1 MTRTRQFTPYVR
13 EGCGGRFRRMSPFL
27 ILVVLALIFAILSL
41 VPPMSTW
48 PMLAISVIFI
58 AVSLLIGRG

>member
-1 MTRTRQFTPYVR
+1 MTRSRQFTPYVQGAR
-13 EGCGGRFRRMSPFL
+13 GVRFPHMSPFL

-48 PMLAISVIFI
+48 PMLAVSVIFL
-58 AVSLLIGRG
+58 AVSLLIGKG

>member
-1 MTRTRQFTPYVR
+1 MAERVWTCYSRMEDQP
-13 EGCGGRFRRMSPFL
+13 RFLHMSPFL

-48 PMLAISVIFI
+48 PMLAVSVIFL
-58 AVSLLIGRG
+58 AVSLLIGKG